1 MSDYGIDIPL
11 EQDLEEIPEPQ
22 PVPTGEYQLTVVQV
36 IMGESK
42 SSGAPMYTAIME
54 IMDVADAQ
62 QVKYYMPLPVPEDD
76 ENKAKNKWRKV
87 KRFAQACGL
96 PLQGLI
102 VQDAEGCTLTAQLK
116 EREYEGR
123 MSNEIKYLITP
134 GA

>member
-1 MSDYGIDIPL
+1 MSDYGMDIPL

-22 PVPTGEYQLTVVQV
+22 PVPNGEYVLTVVQM
-36 IMGESK
+36 ILGKSK

-76 ENKAKNKWRKV
+76 ENQTKSKLRKV
-87 KRFAQACGL
+87 KKFAKACGL
-96 PLQGLI
+96 PMQGL
-102 VQDAEGCTLTAQLK
+102 VMQDAEGCTLSAVLK
-116 EREYEGR
+116 EREFEGYL
-123 MSNEIKYLITP
+123 SNEIKYLIAP